1 MPDGGLKKRRL
12 TKRRLFGIDRSGP
25 PPKRTRK
32 GEPLRPWTIPNA
44 IGYTRL
50 ALIPVF
56 VVIAFDS
63 HHGQNALSVGLF
75 AVIGWSD
82 YLDGFTAR
90 LTGQFSRLGAL
101 LDPICDRLLVVA
113 GMSVAWHFDLLPHWA
128 LAVAIVREFVVAFL
142 TRFALWRG
150 IDFKINWLGR
160 LAVAPTMGAPFFA
173 MAGDLTIARVMLYV
187 GVTLGVLA
195 TFQYLRTGRV
205 DLAKLSS
212 ST

>member
-1 MPDGGLKKRRL
+1 VANGTLKQRL
-12 TKRRLFGIDRSGP
+12 TKRRLFGLDRSGP

-44 IGYTRL
+44 IGYARL
-50 ALIPVF
+50 TMIPIF
-56 VVIAFDS
+56 VVIAFGS
-63 HHGQNALSVGLF
+63 RHGENALSVALF

-101 LDPICDRLLVVA
+101 LDPICDRLLVVS
-113 GMSVAWHFDLLPHWA
+113 GMAVAWHFDLLPHWL

-142 TRFALWRG
+142 TRYALYRG

-173 MAGDLTIARVMLYV
+173 MAGDHTIALVMLYV
-187 GVTLGVLA
+187 GVSLGVSA
-195 TFQYLRTGRV
+195 TVLYLRNGRV
-205 DLAKLSS
+205 DLEQLSS

>member
-1 MPDGGLKKRRL
+1 MANGTLKQRL
-12 TKRRLFGIDRSGP
+12 TKRRLFGLDRSGP

-44 IGYTRL
+44 IGYARL
-50 ALIPVF
+50 TMIPIF
-56 VVIAFDS
+56 VVIAFGS
-63 HHGQNALSVGLF
+63 RHGENALSVALF

-101 LDPICDRLLVVA
+101 LDPICDRLLVVS
-113 GMSVAWHFDLLPHWA
+113 GMAVAWHFDLLPHWL

-142 TRFALWRG
+142 TRYALYRG

-173 MAGDLTIARVMLYV
+173 MAGDHTIALVMLYV
-187 GVTLGVLA
+187 GVSLGVSA
-195 TFQYLRTGRV
+195 TVLYLRNGRV
-205 DLAKLSS
+205 DLEQLSS